1 MSIGMTRPDST
12 LIEVRRASKLLPHG
26 VNDVRKAFVDLNLDI
41 HRGQRIALFS
51 TNAYESRS
59 LLYCLSGI
67 EQPDKGTVTH
77 HASVSW
83 PVGSNQAFNKNLSG
97 YMNARFAAEIYSH
110 PGCLREDMHRIQELA
125 DVDDHTFHEP
135 LASWK
140 GPMRKALALAVS
152 LAFDFDVM
160 AVGKVGGWNHR
171 ALHPKAVRIRE
182 QFERRIEGR
191 TLVLLGSG
199 QPELAFDYCDV
210 GLAILEGRLAYS
222 GDPEVCLEMVTE
234 EAGRIKYERRQ
245 RVKARIARILDDSDT
260 DSDSDDEDDFDE
272 EDREHSGD

>member
-1 MSIGMTRPDST
+1 MTRST
-12 LIEVRRASKLLPHG
+12 SGTQSDIRLIEVRRASKLLPHG
-26 VNDVRKAFVDLNLDI
+26 VNDVRKAFVDLDLDI
-41 HRGQRIALFS
+41 HCGQRIALFS

-59 LLYCLSGI
+59 LLECLTGI

-97 YMNARFAAEIYSH
+97 YLNARFAAEIYSH
-110 PGCLREDMHRIQELA
+110 PGRMQEDIRLIQELA
-125 DVDDHTFHEP
+125 AVDDHTFHEP

-171 ALHPKAVRIRE
+171 GVHPNAVRIRE
-182 QFERRIEGR
+182 QFERRIQGR
-191 TLVLLGSG
+191 TLVVLASG
-199 QPELAFDYCDV
+199 QHELALDYCDV

-222 GDPEVCLEMVTE
+222 GDPEVCLEMVSE
-234 EAGRIKYERRQ
+234 EAGRLKYERRQ
-245 RVKARIARILDDSDT
+245 RVKARIARMLDDSE
-260 DSDSDDEDDFDE
+260 SDDEEFDQDE
-272 EDREHSGD
+272 LERSSGF